1 MVDFI
6 SFRPHVGRTIHLC
19 ELQANLIQ
27 ARVQNRPNCG
37 GPGRIREQNP
47 RTVPSQYEP
56 GFDLPKTASGK
67 SLKSHVRYQSAGI
80 NRYFSISGYHSPI
93 VTGWHRVDL
102 EGRP

>member
-37 GPGRIREQNP
+37 GPRRIREQNP
-47 RTVPSQYEP
+47 LPFQAGMNLALIFPKRHQVNLSNHM
-56 GFDLPKTASGK
+56 FD
-67 SLKSHVRYQSAGI
+67 I
-80 NRYFSISGYHSPI
+80 NLLVSTDTSP
-93 VTGWHRVDL
+93 
-102 EGRP
+102 